1 MGGVIARAPRI
12 DGRRAG
18 AEGAAGKHMPGNAVP
33 RLQLAG
39 GLRRGSITGA
49 LTRRAG
55 PMRNGLRPGVLARGA
70 HARSRS
76 DDERICVRGSWR
88 GALTRGAGPMTNGLR
103 SGSVAGCS
111 RVEAVR

>member
-18 AEGAAGKHMPGNAVP
+18 AEGAAGKPMPGNAVP
-33 RLQLAG
+33 RLQLPG
-39 GLRRGSITGA
+39 GFAPTEHHGA
-49 LTRRAG
+49 LTRGAG
-55 PMRNGLRPGVLARGA
+55 PMRNGSRP
-70 HARSRS
+70 
-76 DDERICVRGSWR
+76 GSWR

-103 SGSVAGCS
+103 AGSWRGALTRGAGPMTNGSRPGSVAGCS

>member
-33 RLQLAG
+33 RIQLAG
-39 GLRRGSITGA
+39 GFAQREHRRA

-55 PMRNGLRPGVLARGA
+55 PMRNGLRPGSWRGA
-70 HARSRS
+70 LTRGAGPMTNGLRP
-76 DDERICVRGSWR
+76 GSWR
-88 GALTRGAGPMTNGLR
+88 GARTRGAGPMTNGLR

>member
-55 PMRNGLRPGVLARGA
+55 PMRNGLRPGSWRGA
-70 HARSRS
+70 RTRGAGPMRNGLRA
-76 DDERICVRGSWR
+76 GSWR
-88 GALTRGAGPMTNGLR
+88 GALTGAGAMRNGLR

-111 RVEAVR
+111 CVEAVR

>member
-39 GLRRGSITGA
+39 GCAAGASRG
-49 LTRRAG
+49 
-55 PMRNGLRPGVLARGA
+55 
-70 HARSRS
+70 RSPA
-76 DDERICVRGSWR
+76 EPVR
-88 GALTRGAGPMTNGLR
+88 
-103 SGSVAGCS
+103 
-111 RVEAVR
+111 

>member
-18 AEGAAGKHMPGNAVP
+18 AEGAAGKPMPGNAVP

-39 GLRRGSITGA
+39 GFAPTE
-49 LTRRAG
+49 
-55 PMRNGLRPGVLARGA
+55 
-70 HARSRS
+70 HH
-76 DDERICVRGSWR
+76 
-88 GALTRGAGPMTNGLR
+88 GALTRGAGPMRNGSR
-103 SGSVAGCS
+103 PGSVAGCS

>member
-55 PMRNGLRPGVLARGA
+55 PMTNGLRPGSWRGARTRGAGPMRNGLRPG
-70 HARSRS
+70 
-76 DDERICVRGSWR
+76 SWR
-88 GALTRGAGPMTNGLR
+88 GARTRGAGPMTNGLR